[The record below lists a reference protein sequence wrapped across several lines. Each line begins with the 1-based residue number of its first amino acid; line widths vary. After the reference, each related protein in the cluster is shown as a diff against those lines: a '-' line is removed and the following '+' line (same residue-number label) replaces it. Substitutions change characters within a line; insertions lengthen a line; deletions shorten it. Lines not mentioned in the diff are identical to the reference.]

1 MSTTSEKESISSLVS
16 FLWLLIWISG
26 VILAKGFWS
35 TTFAMTTVGFWS
47 AYLVLERV
55 MIALGVIA

>member
-1 MSTTSEKESISSLVS
+1 MQDDSKKESASGRVS
-16 FLWLLIWISG
+16 IVWILIWIAG
-26 VILAKGFWS
+26 IILAKGFWS
-35 TTFAMTTVGFWS
+35 TTFAVFTGGFWS